1 MSKITN
7 KWDYLSEKEKE
18 KQYKELDVLYRSIQ
32 LKDQKIEE
40 RIKEIKKLWPI
51 GVK

>member
-7 KWDYLSEKEKE
+7 KWDYLSQKEKE
-18 KQYKELDVLYRSIQ
+18 KAYKELDGLFRSKQ
-32 LKDQKIEE
+32 LEDQNIEE